1 MAISMYRASVP
12 IFLQFLPAMSAC
24 LDKGAAH
31 AAAKKFDPAVLL
43 QSRLFPD
50 MFPLARQVQIAADF
64 AKGACSRLAGQDVPK
79 FEDNEKTF
87 AELIARIDKTLAH
100 IATFK
105 TGQIDGQEERD
116 ITINVAGN
124 PTAFKGQN
132 YLLHQVLPNFYF
144 HVTAAYA
151 ILRHNGLEIGK
162 RDFIGRG

>member
-1 MAISMYRASVP
+1 MTISMYQVSVP
-12 IFLQFLPAMSAC
+12 VFQRMLGNLKAILE
-24 LDKGAAH
+24 K
-31 AAAKKFDPAVLL
+31 AAAYAQAKKIEDSVFLN
-43 QSRLFPD
+43 SRLYPD
-50 MFPLARQVQIAADF
+50 MLQMSRQVQIAADF